1 MPDRGVCRLGHGAYS
16 SVKSAPFWQ
25 GVGLC
30 CSASLRC
37 LPGPWQSLKVPAPVR
52 QPRRVQD
59 DAGPV
64 ALARAPPRAPAPAR
78 RPPIRRLPASK
89 PACTTQ
95 CYTRSPN
102 PAWNPTSVS
111 LRLELHCHQ
120 GRGGARLPPG
130 PRRRARP
137 RAAAPGPAAAPGAAA
152 GPPCTARG
160 PARCARTLA
169 ALGTCL
175 FCFFGF
181 SLGRCLLLHPT
192 FRFLPV
198 YGQSW
203 SLQLPKYARTAQA
216 GLQLRVTHRDSP
228 HAGSVT

>member
-120 GRGGARLPPG
+120 GRGGAG
-130 PRRRARP
+130 AHVCRRARAGGLVRGRRRQAQQP
-137 RAAAPGPAAAPGAAA
+137 LQVPPLVLRARPEVQHAARARSPPSAHASFVFSVFRLEGAFSCIPPSGSYLSMGKVGACSCRSMPA
-152 GPPCTARG
+152 
-160 PARCARTLA
+160 
-169 ALGTCL
+169 
-175 FCFFGF
+175 
-181 SLGRCLLLHPT
+181 
-192 FRFLPV
+192 
-198 YGQSW
+198 
-203 SLQLPKYARTAQA
+203 LPKQVCSSA
-216 GLQLRVTHRDSP
+216 
-228 HAGSVT
+228 